1 VMLQWPASFDE
12 AGGETDVNQY
22 NVYRRRQVDP
32 AFGSSLITL
41 PAGQPAPYTF
51 VDNGVLAG
59 VDYVY
64 AVAAQDCTPSE
75 SGRLMSAAVRPN

>member
-1 VMLQWPASFDE
+1 
-12 AGGETDVNQY
+12 
-22 NVYRRRQVDP
+22 
-32 AFGSSLITL
+32 
-41 PAGQPAPYTF
+41 

-75 SGRLMSAAVRPN
+75 SGRLVSAAVRPN